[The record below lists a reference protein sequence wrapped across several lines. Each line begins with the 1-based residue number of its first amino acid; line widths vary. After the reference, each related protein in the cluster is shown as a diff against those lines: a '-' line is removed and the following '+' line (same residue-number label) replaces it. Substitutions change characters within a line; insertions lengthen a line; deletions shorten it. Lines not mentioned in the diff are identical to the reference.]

1 MNQTSYRTSNSVLF
15 VDVKPS
21 FADIEETTLGLN
33 PESISEK
40 RSQQV
45 LTLPFYP
52 NMTVEEKDYLVDSI
66 SEFFK
71 SR

>member
-45 LTLPFYP
+45 LTLPLYP
-52 NMTVEEKDYLVDSI
+52 NMAVEEKDYLVDSI